1 MLYVLSRKLIVDKS
15 QSVFL
20 KNRSTLETV
29 ICAHF
34 IFYETDNRKRFLFKL
49 DLDFCF
55 VLLIMLIGDILFRI
69 YLRIRDFSYKW

>member
-34 IFYETDNRKRFLFKL
+34 IFYQTDNRKRFLFKL

-55 VLLIMLIGDILFRI
+55 VL
-69 YLRIRDFSYKW
+69 